1 MKLSAQQLKEII
13 EGEFSQV
20 LQERRHSS
28 VKARKDMSVA
38 QKKQVEEVS
47 YNGKRARATHATLAM
62 LGFRQRDNGTWSSP
76 SKRAA
81 LERNFSKALDELK
94 DAEGIR
100 NAAALLMDAKIV
112 GLALTNHINWMRNG
126 KSGG

>member
-1 MKLSAQQLKEII
+1 MKLSAHQLKEII

-20 LQERRHSS
+20 LEERRHMSA
-28 VKARKDMSVA
+28 KARKDMSDA

-47 YNGKRARATHATLAM
+47 YNGKRARATHGVLAM

-76 SKRAA
+76 SKRSA

-112 GLALTNHINWMRNG
+112 GLVLTNHINWMRNG
-126 KSGG
+126 RSEG